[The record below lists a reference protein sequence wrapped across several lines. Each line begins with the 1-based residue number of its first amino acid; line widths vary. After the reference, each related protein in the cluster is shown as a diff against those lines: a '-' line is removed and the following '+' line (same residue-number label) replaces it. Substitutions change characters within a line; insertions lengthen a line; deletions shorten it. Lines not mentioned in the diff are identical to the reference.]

1 MHPHHKQL
9 ILTGIFTLTAPL
21 LNACAIQGSGNIETI
36 QPPIEA
42 GTITELELNFGLEA
56 VVSQGTPAEVSITGD
71 DNLLAEI
78 VVRQSGETLFIGF
91 PDSVGGYRPTQP
103 IRIEAVLPDA
113 ERFVS
118 SGGGVISL
126 DGPFDGDHFEFVL
139 SGGGSLDAD
148 SIVGKSVLVELSGG
162 GDARLDTIDV
172 DSVDIDSSGGGAT
185 EVRGRTGALEAH
197 LSGGGTLDAIECEA
211 DAVSLELSGGS
222 DASVHAIELLEVSA
236 SAGGTV
242 VYRGDPETIEKDLSG
257 GSELKKE

>member
-1 MHPHHKQL
+1 MHPHHNQL
-9 ILTGIFTLTAPL
+9 ILIGLFTLTVPML
-21 LNACAIQGSGNIETI
+21 GACGIQGSGNIETI
-36 QPPIEA
+36 EA
-42 GTITELELNFGLEA
+42 PLGAGDIAELELNFGLEA
-56 VVSQGTPAEVSITGD
+56 VVSQGSPAQVNITGD

-78 VVRQSGETLFIGF
+78 VVRQTGETLFIGF

-103 IRIEAVLPDA
+103 IRVEAVLPDA

-148 SIVGKSVLVELSGG
+148 SVAGKSVLVDLSGG
-162 GDARLDTIDV
+162 GDARLDAIDV
-172 DSVDIDSSGGGAT
+172 DSVEIDSSGGGAA
-185 EVRGRTGALEAH
+185 EIHGRAGALEAN

-211 DAVSLELSGGS
+211 DAVSLDLSGGS
-222 DASVHAIELLEVSA
+222 DASVHATEFLDVSV